1 MLIILLNKHG
11 YPARLFL
18 IIIKIDYEAYLML
31 FVHKQARLLFVPV
44 MLIPLSAVSGG
55 YKFSDGDKFLEVGAR
70 IQLQYKVD
78 DPAVGPKTDDIFFRR
93 LRVRVAGSAHKD
105 WKGQVEWDMGKASD
119 DNEVSVK
126 ETWMMYSGWNNMTL
140 RIGNSSFPFS
150 REFMTPYT
158 RQQLVERTFV
168 GDLNYGTPD
177 KNVGF
182 HLRGQ
187 NNSKKVTY
195 RASAS
200 IGAVQSNDAKLRFN
214 TPVNKLEGYT
224 DGYMIGGRVDYHP
237 LGFAKFQQGDFSG
250 KTRFTVGT
258 AAYGWNNDNDIVTLT
273 PAEDVD
279 SITAFELSAAFRSHG
294 FSVDA
299 QYNSFDS
306 ELVDASHT
314 GGLYRNGKT
323 TLENAAIEGGYMFNN
338 RIELAAGYQSQ
349 DADNYATSWSR
360 TSLGANWFIQ
370 GNDIKVQLTYRIGE
384 NLDGVS
390 GKDKDE
396 IFLQTQ
402 FDF

>member
-1 MLIILLNKHG
+1 MQVLYRYTKWL
-11 YPARLFL
+11 A
-18 IIIKIDYEAYLML
+18 
-31 FVHKQARLLFVPV
+31 VVV
-44 MLIPLSAVSGG
+44 MLLPLSAYAGG

-78 DPAVGPKTDDIFFRR
+78 DPAAGARTDDIFFRR
-93 LRVRVAGSAHKD
+93 LRVRVAGSMHKD
-105 WKGQVEWDMGKASD
+105 WKGQVEWDMGKASG

-126 ETWMMYSGWNNMTL
+126 ETWMQYSGWNNMTL
-140 RIGNSSFPFS
+140 KIGNSSFPFS

-158 RQQLVERTFV
+158 KQQLVERTFV

-177 KNVGF
+177 KNVGL

-187 NNSKKVTY
+187 NGDKKLTY

-200 IGAVQSNDAKLRFN
+200 IGSVQSDSAKLRFN
-214 TPVNKLEGYT
+214 TPVNDLTGYT
-224 DGYMIGGRVDYHP
+224 DGYMIGGRIDYHP
-237 LGFAKFQQGDFSG
+237 LGFVKFMQGDFSG
-250 KTRFTVGT
+250 TTRFTIGA
-258 AAYGWNNDNDIVTLT
+258 AAYAWNNDGDIVTT
-273 PAEDVD
+273 SPAEDVD
-279 SITAFELSAAFRSHG
+279 SITALEISGAFRSHG
-294 FSVDA
+294 FSIDA
-299 QYNSFDS
+299 QYNNFDS
-306 ELVDASHT
+306 ELVDATQT

-323 TLENAAIEGGYMFNN
+323 TLNNAAIEGGYMFGNK
-338 RIELAAGYQSQ
+338 IELVAGYQSQ
-349 DADNYATSWSR
+349 DADNYASSWNR
-360 TSLGANWFIQ
+360 TSVGANWFIK

>member
-1 MLIILLNKHG
+1 MQ
-11 YPARLFL
+11 PARAFL
-18 IIIKIDYEAYLML
+18 RRTMITAVLVPLPAY
-31 FVHKQARLLFVPV
+31 
-44 MLIPLSAVSGG
+44 SGG
-55 YKFSDGDKFLEVGAR
+55 YKISNGDQFLEVGAR

-78 DPAVGPKTDDIFFRR
+78 DPAGGSRTDDIFFRR
-93 LRVRVAGSAHKD
+93 LRVRVAGSLHRD
-105 WKGQVEWDMGKASD
+105 WKGQVEWDMGRATG

-158 RQQLVERTFV
+158 KQQLVERTFV

-187 NNSKKVTY
+187 NGDKKLTY

-200 IGAVQSNDAKLRFN
+200 IGSVRADDTRLRFN
-214 TPVNKLEGYT
+214 TPVNDSENHS
-224 DGYMIGGRVDYHP
+224 DGYMIGGRIDYHP
-237 LGFAKFQQGDFSG
+237 LGFVKFMQGDFSG
-250 KTRFTVGT
+250 KTRYTLGA
-258 AAYGWNNDNDIVTLT
+258 AAYSWSNDGDVPISTGAA
-273 PAEDVD
+273 AEEVD
-279 SITAFELSAAFRSHG
+279 NITAFELSGAFRSHG
-294 FSVDA
+294 FSIDA

-306 ELVDASHT
+306 ELRDATHT

-323 TLENAAIEGGYMFNN
+323 NLTNAAIEGGYMFNN
-338 RIELAAGYQSQ
+338 TIELVAGYQTQ
-349 DADNYATSWSR
+349 DADNYATSWNR
-360 TSLGANWFIQ
+360 TSVGANWFIK
-370 GNDIKVQLTYRIGE
+370 GNDIKVQLSYRIGE
-384 NLDGVS
+384 NLDGTS
-390 GKDKDE
+390 GNDKDE

>member
-1 MLIILLNKHG
+1 MQVLYRYPKWLTIVAMLL
-11 YPARLFL
+11 
-18 IIIKIDYEAYLML
+18 
-31 FVHKQARLLFVPV
+31 
-44 MLIPLSAVSGG
+44 PLSAYAGG

-78 DPAVGPKTDDIFFRR
+78 DPAAGARTDDIFFRR
-93 LRVRVAGSAHKD
+93 LRVRVAGSMHKD
-105 WKGQVEWDMGKASD
+105 WKGQVEWDMGKASG

-126 ETWMMYSGWNNMTL
+126 ETWMQYSGWTNMTL
-140 RIGNSSFPFS
+140 KIGNSSFPFS

-177 KNVGF
+177 KNVGL

-187 NNSKKVTY
+187 NGDKKITY

-200 IGAVQSNDAKLRFN
+200 IGSVQSDSAKLRFN
-214 TPVNKLEGYT
+214 TPVNDLTDYA

-237 LGFAKFQQGDFSG
+237 LGFVKFMQGDFSG
-250 KTRFTVGT
+250 KTRFTIGA
-258 AAYGWNNDNDIVTLT
+258 AAYAWNNDGDLVVN
-273 PAEDVD
+273 AEDVD
-279 SITAFELSAAFRSHG
+279 SITALEISGAFRSHG
-294 FSVDA
+294 FSIDA
-299 QYNSFDS
+299 QYNNFDS
-306 ELVDASHT
+306 ELVDVT
-314 GGLYRNGKT
+314 QTDGLYRNGKT
-323 TLENAAIEGGYMFNN
+323 TLNNAAIEGGYMFDNK
-338 RIELAAGYQSQ
+338 IELVAGYQSQ
-349 DADNYATSWSR
+349 DADNYASSWNR
-360 TSLGANWFIQ
+360 TSVGANWFIK
-370 GNDIKVQLTYRIGE
+370 GNDIKVQLTYRMGE

>member
-1 MLIILLNKHG
+1 MPVIQKH
-11 YPARLFL
+11 
-18 IIIKIDYEAYLML
+18 
-31 FVHKQARLLFVPV
+31 ARLLSVPI
-44 MLIPLSAVSGG
+44 MLIPLSVVSGG
-55 YKFSDGDKFLEVGAR
+55 YKISNGDKFLEVGAR

-78 DPAVGPKTDDIFFRR
+78 DPAAGPTTDDIFFRR
-93 LRVRVAGSAHKD
+93 LRVRVAGSVHKD

-126 ETWMMYSGWNNMTL
+126 ETWMMYSGWNNLTL

-158 RQQLVERTFV
+158 KQQLVERTFV

-177 KNVGF
+177 KNVGL

-187 NNSKKVTY
+187 NDSKKVTY

-200 IGAVQSNDAKLRFN
+200 IGSVQSNSDKLRFN
-214 TPVNKLEGYT
+214 TPVNELEDYA

-237 LGFAKFQQGDFSG
+237 LGYVKFQQGDFSG
-250 KTRFTVGT
+250 KTRFVVGV
-258 AAYGWNNDNDIVTLT
+258 AAYAWNNDNDIVVNN
-273 PAEDVD
+273 EDVD
-279 SITAFELSAAFRSHG
+279 SITAFELSGGLRSHG
-294 FSVDA
+294 FSVDL
-299 QYNSFDS
+299 QYNNFDS
-306 ELVDASHT
+306 ETVDATFT

-323 TLENAAIEGGYMFNN
+323 TLNNAAVEGGYMFNN
-338 RIELAAGYQSQ
+338 RFELVAGYQSQ
-349 DADNYATSWSR
+349 DADNYATSWNRS
-360 TSLGANWFIQ
+360 SLGANWFIK
-370 GNDIKVQLTYRIGE
+370 GNDIKVQLSYRIGE

>member
-1 MLIILLNKHG
+1 MRFLNKQTG
-11 YPARLFL
+11 V
-18 IIIKIDYEAYLML
+18 LML
-31 FVHKQARLLFVPV
+31 PV
-44 MLIPLSAVSGG
+44 MVVPLVASAGG
-55 YKFSDGDKFLEVGAR
+55 YRISDGDRFLEVGAR

-78 DPAVGPKTDDIFFRR
+78 DPASGQKTDDIFFRR
-93 LRVRVAGSAHKD
+93 LRVRVAGSMHKD

-158 RQQLVERTFV
+158 KQQLVERTFV

-187 NNSKKVTY
+187 NNSRKLTY

-200 IGAVQSNDAKLRFN
+200 IGSVQSNSDKLRFN
-214 TPVNKLEGYT
+214 TPVNDLTGYT
-224 DGYMIGGRVDYHP
+224 DGYMIGGRVDFHP
-237 LGFAKFQQGDFSG
+237 LGYVKFQQGDFTG
-250 KTRFTVGT
+250 KTRFVLGV
-258 AAYGWNNDNDIVTLT
+258 AAYAWNNDSDIAVSN
-273 PAEDVD
+273 EDVD
-279 SITAFELSAAFRSHG
+279 SVTALELSGGFRSQG
-294 FSVDA
+294 FSIDL
-299 QYNSFDS
+299 QYNNFDS
-306 ELVDASHT
+306 ETVDTTLT

-323 TLENAAIEGGYMFNN
+323 TLTNAAIEGGYMFNN
-338 RIELAAGYQSQ
+338 KIELVAGYQSQ
-349 DADNYATSWSR
+349 DADNYATSWNR
-360 TSLGANWFIQ
+360 TSLGANWFIRS
-370 GNDIKVQLTYRIGE
+370 NDIKVQLSYRIGE

-390 GKDKDE
+390 GNDKDE

>member
-1 MLIILLNKHG
+1 MQVFYRYMKWLSIVTMLL
-11 YPARLFL
+11 
-18 IIIKIDYEAYLML
+18 
-31 FVHKQARLLFVPV
+31 
-44 MLIPLSAVSGG
+44 PLSAFAGG

-78 DPAVGPKTDDIFFRR
+78 DPAAGTRTDDIFFRR
-93 LRVRVAGSAHKD
+93 LRVRVAGSVHKD
-105 WKGQVEWDMGKASD
+105 WKGQVEWDMGKASG

-126 ETWMMYSGWNNMTL
+126 ETWMQYSGWTNMTL
-140 RIGNSSFPFS
+140 KIGNSSFPFS

-158 RQQLVERTFV
+158 KQQLVERTFV

-177 KNVGF
+177 KNVGL

-187 NNSKKVTY
+187 NGDKKITY

-200 IGAVQSNDAKLRFN
+200 IGSVESDSAKLRFN
-214 TPVNKLEGYT
+214 TPVNDLTGYT

-237 LGFAKFQQGDFSG
+237 LGFVKFMQGDFSG
-250 KTRFTVGT
+250 KTRFTIGA
-258 AAYGWNNDNDIVTLT
+258 AAYAWNNDGDIVTTT

-279 SITAFELSAAFRSHG
+279 SITALEISGAFRSHG
-294 FSVDA
+294 FSIDA
-299 QYNSFDS
+299 QYNNFDS
-306 ELVDASHT
+306 ELVDAAQT

-323 TLENAAIEGGYMFNN
+323 TLNNAAIEGGYMFDNK
-338 RIELAAGYQSQ
+338 IELVAGYQSQ
-349 DADNYATSWSR
+349 DADNYATSWNR
-360 TSLGANWFIQ
+360 TSVGANWFIK
-370 GNDIKVQLTYRIGE
+370 GNDIKVQLTYRMGE

>member
-1 MLIILLNKHG
+1 MQVIN
-11 YPARLFL
+11 
-18 IIIKIDYEAYLML
+18 
-31 FVHKQARLLFVPV
+31 QPV
-44 MLIPLSAVSGG
+44 MLLAIATMCTPLAANSGG
-55 YKFSDGDKFLEVGAR
+55 YKISDGDKFIEAGAR

-78 DPAVGPKTDDIFFRR
+78 DPAAGSKTDDIFFRR
-93 LRVRVAGSAHKD
+93 LRVRLAGSTHKD
-105 WKGQVEWDMGKASD
+105 WKGQVEWDMGKADD

-126 ETWMMYSGWNNMTL
+126 ETWMMYSGWKNMTL

-158 RQQLVERTFV
+158 KQQLVERTFV

-177 KNVGF
+177 KNVGLHF
-182 HLRGQ
+182 RGQ
-187 NNSKKVTY
+187 NGDKKLTY

-200 IGAVQSNDAKLRFN
+200 IGSVRSDDTKLRFN
-214 TPVNKLEGYT
+214 TPVNDATGHT
-224 DGYMIGGRVDYHP
+224 DGYIIGGRVDYHP
-237 LGFAKFQQGDFSG
+237 LGFVKFQQGDFSG
-250 KTRFTVGT
+250 KTRFTLGA
-258 AAYGWNNDNDIVTLT
+258 AAYSWNNDSDIVTAT

-279 SITAFELSAAFRSHG
+279 SITALEISGGFRSHG

-299 QYNSFDS
+299 QYNTFDS
-306 ELVDASHT
+306 ELVDATHT

-323 TLENAAIEGGYMFNN
+323 TLNNAAIEGGYMFDNKF
-338 RIELAAGYQSQ
+338 ELVAGYQSQ
-349 DADNYATSWSR
+349 DADNYATSWNR
-360 TSLGANWFIQ
+360 TSVGANWFIK
-370 GNDIKVQLTYRIGE
+370 GNDIKVQLSYRIGE

>member
-1 MLIILLNKHG
+1 MQVLYRYTKWLAIVAMLL
-11 YPARLFL
+11 
-18 IIIKIDYEAYLML
+18 
-31 FVHKQARLLFVPV
+31 
-44 MLIPLSAVSGG
+44 PLSAYAGG

-78 DPAVGPKTDDIFFRR
+78 DPAAGARTDDIFFRR
-93 LRVRVAGSAHKD
+93 LRVRVAGSMHID
-105 WKGQVEWDMGKASD
+105 WKGQVEWDMGKASG

-126 ETWMMYSGWNNMTL
+126 ETWMQYSGWTNMIL
-140 RIGNSSFPFS
+140 KIGNSSFPFS

-177 KNVGF
+177 KNVGL

-187 NNSKKVTY
+187 NGDKKITY

-200 IGAVQSNDAKLRFN
+200 IGSVQSDSAKLRFN
-214 TPVNKLEGYT
+214 TPVNDLTGYT

-237 LGFAKFQQGDFSG
+237 LGFVKFMQGDFSG
-250 KTRFTVGT
+250 KTRFTIGA
-258 AAYGWNNDNDIVTLT
+258 AAYAWNNDGDLVVN
-273 PAEDVD
+273 AEDVD
-279 SITAFELSAAFRSHG
+279 SITALEISGAFRSHG
-294 FSVDA
+294 FSIDA
-299 QYNSFDS
+299 QYNNFDS
-306 ELVDASHT
+306 ELVDVTQT

-323 TLENAAIEGGYMFNN
+323 TLNNAAIEGGYMFDNK
-338 RIELAAGYQSQ
+338 IELVAGYQSQ
-349 DADNYATSWSR
+349 DADNYASSWNR
-360 TSLGANWFIQ
+360 TSVGANWFIK
-370 GNDIKVQLTYRIGE
+370 GNDIKVQLTYRMGE